1 MQCVAVECRVWQVGG
16 RAAHDGGLVGAGE
29 WNEIVLLGDS
39 DDAESNREL
48 CPVTARILES
58 HKQVPEAVCVTAH
71 ACSLPCGRAHCPCMH
86 TARACVCEHC
96 TAMCVCEHCMCV
108 STVCVSAAYR
118 SVNFRGS
125 ALVRACS
132 RASLR
137 ALG

>member
-1 MQCVAVECRVWQVGG
+1 MWQVGG

-71 ACSLPCGRAHCPCMH
+71 AFSLSCGRAHCPC
-86 TARACVCEHC
+86 
-96 TAMCVCEHCMCV
+96 
-108 STVCVSAAYR
+108 VCV
-118 SVNFRGS
+118 
-125 ALVRACS
+125 
-132 RASLR
+132 
-137 ALG
+137 